1 MKSYYDEV
9 LKIDPN
15 DGFWKRAD
23 GDWEL
28 ILHHELR
35 DVTAPMIAWWFDN
48 IDTTTR
54 YKLWD
59 PENHLHFKWVVDPHT
74 NGHVGAVHKV
84 WQKMAGIP
92 MSMSFRYTEPKDSD
106 RTPGYD
112 NIITADCCGL
122 LVGKVIRARYIYE
135 WKETDYG
142 VLVSSRYIIAGW
154 APKFF
159 CKSVYDHDYP
169 EQKRLQEFL
178 PELYRECTKE
188 DEEA

>member
-1 MKSYYDEV
+1 MKSYYAEAV
-9 LKIDPN
+9 KIDPE
-15 DGFWKRAD
+15 DGFWKRPD

-28 ILHHELR
+28 MLHHELKN
-35 DVTAPMIAWWFDN
+35 VTVPMISWWFDN
-48 IDTTTR
+48 IDTTER

-59 PENHLHFKWVVDPHT
+59 PNNHLKFEWIVDPHT

-84 WQKMAGIP
+84 RQKMAGIP
-92 MSMSFRYTEPKDSD
+92 MNMRFCYTEPHETD

-122 LVGKVIRARYIYE
+122 LIGKIIRARYIYE
-135 WKETDYG
+135 WKQTDYG
-142 VLVSSRYIIAGW
+142 VLVNSRYIIAGW
-154 APKFF
+154 ALKFF

-178 PELYRECTKE
+178 PDLYNQSCT
-188 DEEA
+188 